1 MALAGK
7 IMEERN
13 AWEYLTDWIME
24 ESQGNNALVLPIPDR
39 LLRWWSLLGYCVK
52 GLHFNCLYS
61 VLSFFF
67 LFFLVSTN
75 CLSTHC
81 IIALVL
87 KIKQSTAGEKE
98 HSSLSHLIEK
108 QKCHTLLILIFLIKH
123 LALVRS
129 AFPLRG
135 QYCIP
140 GKLQWSFS
148 ALGTLLCRNSHIT
161 CPVYSPKTKS
171 SVKSL
176 WPHCSNSVSGLW
188 LLAWNF
194 RMKTYFLLF

>member
-81 IIALVL
+81 IGF
-87 KIKQSTAGEKE
+87 KD
-98 HSSLSHLIEK
+98 
-108 QKCHTLLILIFLIKH
+108 
-123 LALVRS
+123 
-129 AFPLRG
+129 
-135 QYCIP
+135 
-140 GKLQWSFS
+140 
-148 ALGTLLCRNSHIT
+148 
-161 CPVYSPKTKS
+161 KTKYCWRKITQLVESPHWKTKMSYSFDPDIFDQTSGTSEVSIPTPGSTLHSRETAVIILS
-171 SVKSL
+171 SGDITVQK
-176 WPHCSNSVSGLW
+176 
-188 LLAWNF
+188 
-194 RMKTYFLLF
+194 

>member
-67 LFFLVSTN
+67 LFFFSKHELLIHT
-75 CLSTHC
+75 LHHC
-81 IIALVL
+81 IGF
-87 KIKQSTAGEKE
+87 KD
-98 HSSLSHLIEK
+98 
-108 QKCHTLLILIFLIKH
+108 
-123 LALVRS
+123 
-129 AFPLRG
+129 
-135 QYCIP
+135 
-140 GKLQWSFS
+140 
-148 ALGTLLCRNSHIT
+148 
-161 CPVYSPKTKS
+161 KTKYCWRKRTQLVESPHWKTKMSYSFDPDIFDQTSGTSEVSIPTPGSILHSRETAVVILS
-171 SVKSL
+171 SGDITVQK
-176 WPHCSNSVSGLW
+176 
-188 LLAWNF
+188 
-194 RMKTYFLLF
+194 